1 MTTVLGRFRVRMWYA
16 AVRAW
21 LVVGPVRF
29 RVGGVFVLRAWL
41 VVDLVWLWVEKGGR
55 GEPGIVRDV

>member
-1 MTTVLGRFRVRMWYA
+1 MLLFGRGWWLARFVFGLGG
-16 AVRAW
+16 
-21 LVVGPVRF
+21 L
-29 RVGGVFVLRAWL
+29 FVLRAWL